1 MEVTQ
6 FAFLTLFGKKNE
18 DGAQRLELRTNWHV
32 AGMLNG
38 IQGPISPFNT
48 TQCIRVPVLNGH
60 TAAVF
65 VKFRNVSR
73 R

>member
-32 AGMLNG
+32 AGMFNG
-38 IQGPISPFNT
+38 IQGPISPFN
-48 TQCIRVPVLNGH
+48 IIF
-60 TAAVF
+60 VF

-73 R
+73 S